1 MTRGALG
8 TALVAATLA
17 CGCARQPDV
26 VVLFVDT
33 LRADRLGCSAPLGAL
48 PSLERYTVEGS
59 CFERVSSTAG
69 WTLPTETSMLVSAYP
84 EEHNVTLRNVPVD
97 PDVVPITAPLA
108 DAGFMT
114 ALFSGNV
121 LTAQPQFQP
130 YFDQLWVIERSQ
142 EFAADVDDR
151 VVDEALDWLAAEAG
165 KEPLFLVLQL
175 YGPHYPYC
183 PPGTEAAW
191 IDVPDL
197 HDGGLDLCD
206 PDHADLLRAAENLE
220 PIPAALLDHVETM
233 YDEEVAYTDT
243 QIERFEAGW
252 EALGR
257 RRERVTV
264 VVTDHGEAFGEHG
277 KLLHGRSLHRETS
290 DSHMAFFGDGIPRTV
305 VDRPVEFLD
314 LAPTLTALLGLE
326 PADGWRGL
334 DLTPLLDDP
343 NAPFAA
349 RAYQVSNLLEDTQR
363 AVTLEGE
370 DGHRYRLLDREEDG
384 GPQLFDATADPNE
397 LVDLHGDAAYA
408 GIQGELEEL
417 LDQMVADA
425 ATGGPA
431 RSW

>member
-1 MTRGALG
+1 MTRRALG
-8 TALVAATLA
+8 TALVAAMLA

-48 PSLERYTVEGS
+48 PSLERYTIEGS

-84 EEHNVTLRNVPVD
+84 EEHNVTLRHVPVD

-130 YFDQLWVIERSQ
+130 FFDQLWVIERSQ

-206 PDHADLLRAAENLE
+206 PDHADLLRAAESLE
-220 PIPAALLDHVETM
+220 PIPATLLDHVETM

-257 RRERVTV
+257 RRDRVTV
-264 VVTDHGEAFGEHG
+264 VITDHGEAFGEHG

-290 DSHMAFFGDGIPRTV
+290 DS
-305 VDRPVEFLD
+305 
-314 LAPTLTALLGLE
+314 
-326 PADGWRGL
+326 
-334 DLTPLLDDP
+334 
-343 NAPFAA
+343 
-349 RAYQVSNLLEDTQR
+349 
-363 AVTLEGE
+363 
-370 DGHRYRLLDREEDG
+370 
-384 GPQLFDATADPNE
+384 
-397 LVDLHGDAAYA
+397 
-408 GIQGELEEL
+408 
-417 LDQMVADA
+417 
-425 ATGGPA
+425 
-431 RSW
+431 